1 MRLDTRSAIAGL
13 VLAIAMGSA
22 VPAAFA
28 QTPPPQDHSTHHP
41 PGAAPGQPAA
51 PTPPTQGGMM
61 GQGGMMAGMMCADM
75 MGKQADGKPGEM
87 GQMMPMMQH
96 MMTMMS
102 ARSGMMMPNV
112 EGRIATLKTELKISD
127 AQMPQWNRFAD
138 ALRATASSMNE
149 MHKTMMQSDRKSLPD
164 RMAAREQMMT
174 THLAAMKSLREALQ
188 PLYATLGD
196 EQKKVADQIMIGPMG
211 MM

>member
-1 MRLDTRSAIAGL
+1 
-13 VLAIAMGSA
+13 
-22 VPAAFA
+22 
-28 QTPPPQDHSTHHP
+28 
-41 PGAAPGQPAA
+41 
-51 PTPPTQGGMM
+51 MM

-127 AQMPQWNRFAD
+127 AQMPQWNRFAE
-138 ALRATASSMNE
+138 ALRTTASSMNE
-149 MHKTMMQSDRKSLPD
+149 MHKAMMQSDGKSLPD
-164 RMAAREQMMT
+164 RMAVREQMMS
-174 THLAAMKSLREALQ
+174 THLAALKSVRQALQ
-188 PLYATLGD
+188 PFYATLSD
-196 EQKKVADQIMIGPMG
+196 EQKKIADKIMIGPMG